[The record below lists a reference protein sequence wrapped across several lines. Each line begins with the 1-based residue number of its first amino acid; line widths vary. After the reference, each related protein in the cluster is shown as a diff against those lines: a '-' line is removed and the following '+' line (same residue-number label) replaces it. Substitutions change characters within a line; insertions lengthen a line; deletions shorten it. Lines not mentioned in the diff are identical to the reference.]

1 MSIWRL
7 ELKSLEYPRKP
18 DATQQNKQTAGPVPD
33 PEQKAQESKGR
44 QVLQIVGHSGFKAKV
59 RRADGQKNQRRGVEP
74 RHRAGQTSGR
84 PIPFSRFVRLVNPP

>member
-59 RRADGQKNQRRGVEP
+59 RRADGQKKPAPRR
-74 RHRAGQTSGR
+74 RATPSRGPNEWSSD
-84 PIPFSRFVRLVNPP
+84 PF